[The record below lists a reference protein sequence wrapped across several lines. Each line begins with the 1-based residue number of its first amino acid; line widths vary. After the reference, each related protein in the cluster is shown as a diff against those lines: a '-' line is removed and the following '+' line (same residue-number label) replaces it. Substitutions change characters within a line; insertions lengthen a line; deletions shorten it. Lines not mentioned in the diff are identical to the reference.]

1 MRDAVEL
8 IDSDIRVPAQRHL
21 AVMGKLQESVP
32 WQTFADLDAALA
44 FLDLYADYD
53 EAGNLVSLERDAAH
67 DSFPGDMIWTSLA
80 AGAEAGNTITWR
92 ETYDGRVY
100 RTVFDGRGG
109 YRNRSSGRRSGEE

>member
-8 IDSDIRVPAQRHL
+8 IDSDIRVRAQRHP
-21 AVMGKLQESVP
+21 AVMDKLQECVP

-44 FLDLYADYD
+44 FLDVYAEYD
-53 EAGNLVSLERDAAH
+53 EGGNLVSLERDAS
-67 DSFPGDMIWTSLA
+67 DESFPGELIWGSLA
-80 AGAEAGNTITWR
+80 AGAEAGSTISWR

-109 YRNRSSGRRSGEE
+109 YRNLSNGRRSGDE